1 MLTNSAMRAARAALR
16 VLVPVLVTAAS
27 ACGDEAVELEL
38 APTCQPLFAG
48 SECLLPYPSDF
59 FLVPDPSLPSGRA
72 LRVQLPAK
80 PIIVETK
87 ASVDP
92 NDNWTPDGYSVLTP
106 IVTILASP
114 VDGSSVVRVA
124 EAPGNTTSAE
134 SHSLILDT
142 TTGQLVPHFVDLDA
156 RATDPAR
163 QALVLHPLVPLE
175 PQRRYVVALRGVRA
189 PGGALAG
196 VPEGFRRLRDQALS
210 GAPPLEAVASRY
222 EAEVFAPLTALGVP
236 RGELQLAWSFTTGSR
251 ARPTEDLRRIR
262 ELTEAWLATNTLSA
276 TITLVTRDPR
286 PETWLFVEG
295 TFEAPLFL
303 EDPGPGGRLAR
314 GPDGRVEQR
323 GTVTVQFTMNVPR
336 AVREGFDPGPL
347 LMFGHGFFGGR
358 AEVTEA
364 PMRQLAEALGVVT
377 FAIDWVGMS
386 QPDVFLVVEGL
397 VGTPSRSFTFVE
409 RTHQAMAHWMVASA
423 VLRGPL
429 ADLAPLRRPTTPGAP
444 GVRTSTSGATNAGA
458 RVYDV
463 SHPAF
468 MGISQGHILGGV
480 LAAVHPGLERVVLQ
494 VGGAGFTLLMTRA
507 RPFQPFL
514 GFLDQAVPDPL
525 EEQKFIALAQT
536 QLDRIDPGVYA
547 HAVLAEPW
555 PGSTPR
561 RVLMQTGLGDVQVP
575 NVGSWLHARALGL
588 PLLAPA
594 PQPVFGL
601 DEVPAPREGSALAVY
616 DFGIDPHVNDE
627 ARPPD
632 LGNAVHGQLREV
644 APSLAQLRT
653 FVREGRIIHPCDGP
667 CRIR

>member
-1 MLTNSAMRAARAALR
+1 MLSNEVMRAARAALL
-16 VLVPVLVTAAS
+16 VLAS
-27 ACGDEAVELEL
+27 IGGACADDPVELML

-48 SECLLPYPSDF
+48 TECLLPYPSDF
-59 FLVPDPSLPSGRA
+59 FLVPDASLPSGRA

-92 NDNWTPDGYSVLTP
+92 NDNWTPDGYSTLTP
-106 IVTILASP
+106 IVTVLGSP
-114 VDGSSVVRVA
+114 VDPSSVVRVA
-124 EAPGNTTSAE
+124 AAPGDTASPT

-142 TTGQLVPHFVDLDA
+142 TTGQLVPHFVDLDG

-163 QALVLHPLVPLE
+163 QALVLHPLSPLE
-175 PQRRYVVALRGVRA
+175 PERRYVVALRGVLA

-196 VPEGFRRLRDQALS
+196 TPEGFRRLRDGDLT
-210 GAPPLEAVASRY
+210 GAPPLEAVADRY
-222 EAEVFAPLTALGVP
+222 EAEVFAPLSALGVP
-236 RGELQLAWSFTTGSR
+236 RSELQLAWSFTTGSR

-262 ELTEAWLATNTLSA
+262 ELTEAWLASHVVTA
-276 TITLVTRDPR
+276 TVTLVTRDPR
-286 PETWLFVEG
+286 PETWLFIEG
-295 TFEAPLFL
+295 SFEAPAFL
-303 EDPGPGGRLAR
+303 EEPGPGGRLAR
-314 GPDGRVEQR
+314 GADGRVEQR
-323 GTVTVQFTMNVPR
+323 GTVQVQFTMNVPR

-358 AEVTEA
+358 AEVIEA
-364 PMRQLAEALGVVT
+364 PMRQLGEALGVVT

-409 RTHQAMAHWMVASA
+409 RTHQAMANWIVASA

-429 ADLAPLRRPTTPGAP
+429 AELAPLRRPVAPGAP
-444 GVRTSTSGATNAGA
+444 GVRTSTDGATNAGA
-458 RVYDV
+458 LLYDA
-463 SHPAF
+463 SHPTF

-480 LAAVHPGLERVVLQ
+480 LAAVHPGLERVILQ

-547 HAVLAEPW
+547 HAVLTAPW

-588 PLLAPA
+588 PLLQPA

-601 DEVPAPREGSALAVY
+601 SEVAAPLDGSALATY

-644 APSLAQLRT
+644 APSLAQLRA
-653 FVREGRIIHPCDGP
+653 FVHQGRVIHPCDGP